1 MRHERN
7 YEAEF
12 KNITYSDAKKIAKD
26 SNIKE
31 ISVMQVFG
39 KSEDLTPSSIL
50 TYKMNVLGFDENS
63 IKNCHIELEEGRFP
77 ENDKEILLS
86 SNTVHE
92 LKIQDK
98 ITLTLNGE
106 NKTYDVV
113 GIMKEEPISK
123 DRGFLSEIILD
134 GVTYFD
140 EKAIQDDDIVN
151 VSIITNNIKD
161 IYKTTED
168 LCQKLNLYKT
178 EEEKQANLSY
188 YDELLNYSLVE
199 KLGQEEV
206 SRE

>member
-1 MRHERN
+1 M
-7 YEAEF
+7 
-12 KNITYSDAKKIAKD
+12 
-26 SNIKE
+26 
-31 ISVMQVFG
+31 
-39 KSEDLTPSSIL
+39 
-50 TYKMNVLGFDENS
+50 
-63 IKNCHIELEEGRFP
+63 EGRFQQ
-77 ENDKEILLS
+77 NNKEILLS
-86 SNTVHE
+86 NNTVHE
-92 LKIQDK
+92 LKIQDE

-140 EKAIQDDDIVN
+140 EKEIQDGDIVN

-178 EEEKQANLSY
+178 EEEKQVKLSY

-199 KLGQEEV
+199 KSGQEEA
-206 SRE
+206 SRK